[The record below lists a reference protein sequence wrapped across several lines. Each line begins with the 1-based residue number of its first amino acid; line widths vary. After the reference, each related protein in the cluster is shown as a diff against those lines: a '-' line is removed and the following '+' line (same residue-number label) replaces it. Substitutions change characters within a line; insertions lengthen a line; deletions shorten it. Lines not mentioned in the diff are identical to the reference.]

1 MTDTTGVTAGG
12 AAPGTASSTTP
23 RPASS
28 TTLRTASSTTPGTT
42 TAALRGAVEAYWTAA
57 EARDWSAFG
66 ATLAEGVVYDL
77 PQTRERILGKERYLR
92 FNQEYP
98 GDWHVRVERIVADAE
113 GRQAAARTGFTV
125 TGSQPGAQPGEP
137 PQEMDAIHFFTFD
150 EEGLITGVTDFWPES
165 YEPPAGREHLVER
178 Y

>member
-1 MTDTTGVTAGG
+1 MTDTTGATTGG
-12 AAPGTASSTTP
+12 AKPDKASG
-23 RPASS
+23 
-28 TTLRTASSTTPGTT
+28 TTPGTTT
-42 TAALRGAVEAYWTAA
+42 TAALRGAVETYWTAA

-66 ATLAEGVVYDL
+66 ATLAEGVVYEL

-125 TGSQPGAQPGEP
+125 TGDQPGERP
-137 PQEMDAIHFFTFD
+137 EEMDAIHFFTFD

>member
-1 MTDTTGVTAGG
+1 M
-12 AAPGTASSTTP
+12 P
-23 RPASS
+23 RP
-28 TTLRTASSTTPGTT
+28 T

-57 EARDWSAFG
+57 EARDWDAFG
-66 ATLAEGVVYDL
+66 ATLAEEVVYEL
-77 PQTRERILGKERYLR
+77 PQTRERISGRDRYVR
-92 FNQEYP
+92 FNREYP

-125 TGSQPGAQPGEP
+125 TAEQEGGPSQEL
-137 PQEMDAIHFFTFD
+137 DAIHFFTFD

-178 Y
+178 H

>member
-1 MTDTTGVTAGG
+1 MG
-12 AAPGTASSTTP
+12 AAPRGFSGRLSVVGPTLFFMTEMTGSAS
-23 RPASS
+23 
-28 TTLRTASSTTPGTT
+28 GTT
-42 TAALRGAVEAYWTAA
+42 TAALRGAVETYWSAA
-57 EARDWSAFG
+57 EARDWGAFG
-66 ATLAEGVVYDL
+66 ATLAEDVVYEL

-125 TGSQPGAQPGEP
+125 TGE
-137 PQEMDAIHFFTFD
+137 QEGKTEQELDAIHFFTFD

>member
-12 AAPGTASSTTP
+12 ATPGAASATTP
-23 RPASS
+23 R
-28 TTLRTASSTTPGTT
+28 TT
-42 TAALRGAVEAYWTAA
+42 TAALRGVVETYWAAA

-66 ATLAEGVVYDL
+66 ATLAEDVVYEL
-77 PQTRERILGKERYLR
+77 PQTRERILGKKRYLR
-92 FNQEYP
+92 FNEEYP

-125 TGSQPGAQPGEP
+125 TGEQEGAP
-137 PQEMDAIHFFTFD
+137 PQELDAIHFFTFD

>member
-12 AAPGTASSTTP
+12 ATPG
-23 RPASS
+23 
-28 TTLRTASSTTPGTT
+28 TASSTTPGTT

-125 TGSQPGAQPGEP
+125 TGDQPGQQPE
-137 PQEMDAIHFFTFD
+137 ELDAIHFFTFD